1 MMTFSKWIA
10 FGMRALGVTACS
22 FTGPAPNR
30 DADIIVVGDS
40 ILAWHR
46 NSARSIPSFVAQLS
60 GLTVSDV
67 SIRSAPFLGPN
78 GIPTQYV
85 ASDWDWV
92 IARKGR
98 SLGRDTP
105 RFAVSLPATV
115 LPIPCNCQASAAV
128 LPLLVAIQVLEQ

>member
-10 FGMRALGVTACS
+10 FGMRALGVAACS
-22 FTGPAPNR
+22 FTGPVPNH
-30 DADIIVVGDS
+30 DAEIIVVGDS

-92 IARKGR
+92 IARNGR
-98 SLGRDTP
+98 
-105 RFAVSLPATV
+105 
-115 LPIPCNCQASAAV
+115 
-128 LPLLVAIQVLEQ
+128 